1 MIEARLAAVGE
12 ADLADWLTVGAYLL
26 AALLA
31 WRAAAAAWLS
41 RHRRDRVFW
50 LITAVL
56 LCFLGI
62 NELLDLQTLLTDIG
76 RAHAKTNGW
85 DDRQRQVQ
93 YIFVVALGFVAVAA
107 GLGMLWLTRR
117 THPAVRLALV
127 GLVFIGLFVLLR
139 AASFH
144 HLDDLLGR
152 DALLFNWGTLQELA
166 GIAIVGFAA
175 LHYARSMPASR
186 WKRR

>member
-1 MIEARLAAVGE
+1 MIEARFAAVGE
-12 ADLADWLTVGAYLL
+12 ADLADWLTVGAYFL

-31 WRAAAAAWLS
+31 GQAGGKAWLW
-41 RHRRDRVFW
+41 RKARDRAFW
-50 LITAVL
+50 VITAVL

-62 NELLDLQTLLTDIG
+62 NELLDLQTLLTDVG
-76 RAHAKTNGW
+76 RAHAKANGW
-85 DDRQRQVQ
+85 YDRHRQVQ
-93 YIFVVALGFVAVAA
+93 YVFVFALGFVAVAA

-117 THPAVRLALV
+117 THTAVRLALV
-127 GLVFIGLFVLLR
+127 GLVFIGLFVFLR

-166 GIAIVGFAA
+166 GIGIVAFAA
-175 LHYARSMPASR
+175 QRYARGQPVRA
-186 WKRR
+186 RRR